1 MPGKNPN
8 ATSSSA
14 GGLPARAPRP
24 VAQPSDQNP
33 LMVGPTD
40 QGTPYSTAEENL
52 LSDVNEAILSP
63 ADILY
68 SEEQVAKWT
77 EEGRGW
83 IPFAKVIEDEEMVR
97 GQSRLLDNGRVV
109 QYMEEVRPNPKR
121 QPLEDLL
128 AIPTS
133 QRGMLLV

>member
-1 MPGKNPN
+1 MPGKKPN

-14 GGLPARAPRP
+14 GGLPAQAPRP
-24 VAQPSDQNP
+24 VAEPIDQNP
-33 LMVGPTD
+33 AEVGPTE

-52 LSDVNEAILSP
+52 LSDVNEASLTP
-63 ADILY
+63 ADILF
-68 SEEQVAKWT
+68 SEEQVGKWT
-77 EEGRGW
+77 AEGRGW
-83 IPFAKVIEDEEMVR
+83 IPFAKVDQDVEMLR
-97 GQSRLLDNGRVV
+97 GQSRLLDNGRVL
-109 QYMEEVRPNPKR
+109 QYMNAVRPNPKR